1 MTSLA
6 KPWSPSSI
14 LLALGG
20 AIVAGIGVYFIFL
33 RPSLLAEDIRYIGL
47 SAAEVAETGP
57 RLGAWLTQ
65 VFRVLGGYAL
75 ATGLLT
81 LALAATSFR
90 ERRPIAVVG
99 AFIGGAASIGLMTV
113 VNFAIGSDFKWLLF
127 GCASVWALSFVAF
140 WAEAAVARSAAHS
153 PNLTNHKGSET

>member
-1 MTSLA
+1 MTSMA

-20 AIVAGIGVYFIFL
+20 AIVGGIGVYFILL
-33 RPSLLAEDIRYIGL
+33 RPSLLPEDIRYMGL
-47 SAAEVAETGP
+47 SAAEVAGTGP
-57 RLGAWLTQ
+57 RLGAWLAQ

-81 LALAATSFR
+81 LALAATAFR
-90 ERRPIAVVG
+90 ERHPLAVAG
-99 AFIGGAASIGLMTV
+99 AYIGGAASIGLMTV
-113 VNFAIGSDFKWLLF
+113 VNFAIGSDFKWLLL
-127 GCASVWALSFVAF
+127 GCAMVWALSFIAF

-153 PNLTNHKGSET
+153 PDSANHKGSKI